1 MAGRRAVRRGA
12 WPLSIDMLLLL
23 MFAKMRVMPV
33 SVLLVIASVAVG
45 MLARVP
51 VMLVSAVPVL
61 LPVMPVGVMFVIT
74 PVTVGVLA
82 RMPVVLVSVVLM
94 LLPIGGLLNECC
106 LCRGASSS
114 GSRTILAVK
123 APAAEVAGGMV
134 GDWIAGQAV
143 RA

>member
-1 MAGRRAVRRGA
+1 MG
-12 WPLSIDMLLLL
+12 
-23 MFAKMRVMPV
+23 
-33 SVLLVIASVAVG
+33 
-45 MLARVP
+45 
-51 VMLVSAVPVL
+51 AVPVL

-74 PVTVGVLA
+74 FVAVGVLA
-82 RMPVVLVSVVLM
+82 RMPVMLVSVVLM
-94 LLPIGGLLNECC
+94 LLPLEGLLSEWC

-123 APAAEVAGGMV
+123 APAAEVAGEMA